1 MALLR
6 DCLACKMREQ
16 YKNYRLSDI
25 QQKLD
30 RMTIRPLDVLV
41 VGGTGGGKSETLNAF
56 FQEKKAVVGEGADP
70 ETSKVSY
77 YIPESVKLNRQKQN
91 HFIIRKNRTKN
102 IKNI

>member
-1 MALLR
+1 
-6 DCLACKMREQ
+6 MREQ

-56 FQEKKAVVGEGADP
+56 FQEKKP
-70 ETSKVSY
+70 
-77 YIPESVKLNRQKQN
+77 
-91 HFIIRKNRTKN
+91 
-102 IKNI
+102 